1 MSKKSKN
8 NERMLDR
15 HVLEILVCPLSKT
28 RLILSADKSELI
40 SLVGRIAFPI
50 KNGVPLLSVE
60 ESRDISEE
68 EYLSLK

>member
-1 MSKKSKN
+1 MSKKNKN
-8 NERMLDR
+8 NERKLDR

-50 KNGVPLLSVE
+50 KNGIPLLSVE

-68 EYLSLK
+68 EYISLK